1 MIYLYRYHFNLAASA
16 TTAQTGEQDSKTV
29 ISIRFIH
36 TREPEMCI
44 RDGGGG
50 EKNTGHFTVWALS
63 APFGRMIV
71 SVV

>member
-16 TTAQTGEQDSKTV
+16 TARTDEQDSKTV

-44 RDGGGG
+44 RNGGGS

-71 SVV
+71 SVE